1 MSYAQRMKIRH
12 LEKLAS
18 KASSNTS
25 SKSLVSLLKESG
37 LLPPNITRH
46 EFVISISNKN
56 ELFLQGVEYWQPN
69 ENRSKFLKCPTII
82 APLYSKLLYN
92 ELPPEDKNKLKR
104 KGIQSINLNI

>member
-1 MSYAQRMKIRH
+1 MTKKRIQQ
-12 LEKLAS
+12 LEKIAS
-18 KASSNTS
+18 KTSTNTNP
-25 SKSLVSLLKESG
+25 KSLVSLLKESG
-37 LLPPNITRH
+37 LLPTNITCH
-46 EFVISISNKN
+46 EFVVSISNRN
-56 ELFLQGVEYWQPN
+56 ELILKGVEYWQPN